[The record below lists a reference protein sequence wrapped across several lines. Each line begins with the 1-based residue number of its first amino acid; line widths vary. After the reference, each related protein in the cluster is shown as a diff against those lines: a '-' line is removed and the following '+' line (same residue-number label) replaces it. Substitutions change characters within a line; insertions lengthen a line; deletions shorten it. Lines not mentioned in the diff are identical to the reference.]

1 MSDGIKQCYLVL
13 DESGAMHL
21 KDERYFVIA
30 GYLTTDINKIKS
42 CHRKIEKEILTIKKI
57 DLHNHKELKSTNIT
71 PKQQATFINNLLS
84 IDGVIGVS
92 ITIDKYQLDNFK
104 ASENLAYNYFVKN
117 LINYLL
123 NCNIVIL
130 NEAYDVVLLLDN
142 RSIAVK
148 NANDLE
154 TFLNLEFVYS
164 LAYDKNFIVKYLDSN
179 KHREIQMADYISN
192 ALWKSYNLDE
202 HKILYHLDMSLF
214 KLIKQ
219 SKFPF
224 KTFGINPPK
233 FKIDKKA
240 K

>member
-1 MSDGIKQCYLVL
+1 MNDGHKQCYLVL

-21 KDERYFVIA
+21 KNERYFIIG
-30 GYLTTDINKIKS
+30 GYLTTNINKVKS
-42 CHRKIEKEILTIKKI
+42 CHKKIEKEVLTIKKI
-57 DLHNHKELKSTNIT
+57 GFHNHRELKSSNIT
-71 PKQQATFINNLLS
+71 PKQQATFINDLLK
-84 IDGVIGVS
+84 INEVIGVS

-123 NCNIVIL
+123 NCNIPIL
-130 NEAYDVVLLLDN
+130 NEAYNIVLLLDN
-142 RSIAVK
+142 RSTAVK

-164 LAYDKNFIVKYLDSN
+164 LSYEKNFIVKYLDSKKN
-179 KHREIQMADYISN
+179 REIQMADYIAN
-192 ALWKSYNLDE
+192 ALWKSYNFTE
-202 HKILYHLDMSLF
+202 HKIIYHLDMDLF

-233 FKIDKKA
+233 FKIDKKT